1 MKLRNLLTSF
11 ATVVIL
17 AGIATAQF
25 GYTNTPPITLAKRT
39 FDSTMTRG
47 LKGNVMGYQYVLLKK
62 GVVVSEDADGLA
74 QNAAD
79 GNNNIAVPMTL
90 NTPTN
95 IGSLA
100 KFMSGTAMLGLMQK
114 PHGPAQYD
122 NGLSLDMKLDRK
134 IWTVMP
140 NAWING
146 MKGGIEDISF
156 RQMLQHRTGF
166 DDQKAANRN
175 VLGFLKDADGFNPA
189 QFDIR
194 EYSNINYVLNG
205 YLLPAYSTS
214 SAKQSWNNAQNMNDW
229 SDAETDGMFRQAM
242 GTNMHNLMKTR
253 IWDKMT
259 PKIYPNCDA
268 TNTLS
273 NVAAYGYI
281 NANDATTGMI
291 NSSIDTQ
298 GHCGGHGGYYLSAR
312 ALANYVA
319 HFAASD
325 LIVDQEARN
334 LMHTDNM
341 APADRLVWSFNATS
355 GYLGT
360 NFGMPNVAWSN
371 GVLTSNT
378 TGDGYRAV
386 IIKFPQDYYLIVTTN
401 SADLS
406 ADAIRIIGMN
416 AFQEATKHNFD

>member
-1 MKLRNLLTSF
+1 M
-11 ATVVIL
+11 
-17 AGIATAQF
+17 
-25 GYTNTPPITLAKRT
+25 
-39 FDSTMTRG
+39 
-47 LKGNVMGYQYVLLKK
+47 
-62 GVVVSEDADGLA
+62 VSEDAKGLA

-79 GNNNIAVPMTL
+79 GNNNTAVPMTL

-114 PHGPAQYD
+114 PQTISQYD
-122 NGLSLDMKLDRK
+122 QGLSLDQQLDRE

-140 NAWING
+140 NAWVNN
-146 MKGGIEDISF
+146 MKSGVENITF

-166 DDQKAANRN
+166 DTDKDDNRT
-175 VLGFLKDADGFNPA
+175 VLGYLKDQDGFLPG
-189 QFDIR
+189 QYDVR
-194 EYSNINYVLNG
+194 EYANINYVLNG
-205 YLLPAYSTS
+205 YLLSSYSNAS
-214 SAKQSWNNAQNMNDW
+214 FKQSWNNAQAMNGW
-229 SDAETDGMFRQAM
+229 SDAATDGMFRQAM

-268 TNTLS
+268 KNTLA

-281 NANDATTGMI
+281 SVNDATTGLI
-291 NSSIDTQ
+291 SSSIDTQ

-319 HFAASD
+319 HFAATD

-334 LMHTDNM
+334 LMHTNNM
-341 APADRLVWSFNATS
+341 APADRLVWSFNQSSAYF
-355 GYLGT
+355 GN
-360 NFGMPNVAWSN
+360 NFNMPNVAWSN
-371 GVLTSNT
+371 GVLTSDS

-386 IIKFPQDYYLIVTTN
+386 IIKFPMDYYLVVTTN

-406 ADAIRIIGMN
+406 ADQIRAVGMQ
-416 AFQEATKHNFD
+416 AFRDATEHNFN